1 MEELYEDFNR
11 LIESTK
17 LDFQRYLY
25 PEIDWEDRLISIV
38 GPRGTGKTTLI
49 LQHIKK
55 YFPQRKKA
63 LYISL
68 DNILFTK
75 TELKPIVHEFY
86 TLGGTH
92 IFIDEV
98 HRYPN
103 WAIEI
108 KNIYDSYPDL
118 HIVFTGSSILEIYKS
133 NADLSRRVISYHLH
147 GLSFREFLKLE
158 YKYDAPI
165 TTLKDIIENHIEIA
179 SKTCSEIKIIPAF
192 RAYLEYG
199 YYPFFKEGVKRYSMR
214 LRNVVNVIL
223 ENDLPAVEKIEYA
236 SIYKL
241 RKMLMIVSSLVPYTP
256 NMSTLSSQLEIN
268 RASAMKYFIFLQ
280 KAGLVRMLLPDQKGM
295 SLMNKPEKWYL
306 DNTNL
311 ILALAP
317 ENYNAGNVRETFF
330 TNQLSLKHRISG
342 ANKGDF
348 IIDDTYTIEVGGL
361 NKTFKQIKEL
371 PASYIAKDD
380 IETGFGNTIP
390 LWLFG
395 LLY

>member
-11 LIESTK
+11 LIEATR
-17 LDFQRYLY
+17 LDFERYLY
-25 PEIDWEDRLISIV
+25 SEIDWKDRLISIV

-55 YFPQRKKA
+55 QFPQRKKA

-68 DNILFTK
+68 DNIRFTK
-75 TELKPIVHEFY
+75 TELKPTVHEFY

-108 KNIYDSYPDL
+108 KNLYDSYPDL

-133 NADLSRRVISYHLH
+133 NADLSRRAITYHLH

-158 YKYDAPI
+158 KNYDAPI
-165 TTLKDIIENHIEIA
+165 LSLQDVIENHMEIA
-179 SKTCSEIKIIPAF
+179 SRICSEIKITPAF

-223 ENDLPAVEKIEYA
+223 ETDLPAVEKIEYA

-241 RKMLMIVSSLVPYTP
+241 RKMLMSVSSLVPYTP
-256 NMSTLSSQLEIN
+256 NISTLSGQLEIN
-268 RASAMKYFIFLQ
+268 RASVMKYFIYLQ
-280 KAGLVRMLLPDQKGM
+280 KAGLVRMLLADQKGM
-295 SLMNKPEKWYL
+295 NLMNKPEKLFL

-311 ILALAP
+311 IHALAP
-317 ENYNAGNVRETFF
+317 ENYNTGNIRETFF
-330 TNQLSLKHRISG
+330 ANQLTLKHTISG
-342 ANKGDF
+342 AKKGDF
-348 IIDDTYTIEVGGL
+348 IVDDRFTFEIGGI

-371 PASYIAKDD
+371 PESYIAKDD
-380 IETGFGNTIP
+380 IETGYGNTIP

>member
-11 LIESTK
+11 LIEATR
-17 LDFQRYLY
+17 LDFERYLY
-25 PEIDWEDRLISIV
+25 SEIDWKDRLISIV

-55 YFPQRKKA
+55 QFPQRKKA

-68 DNILFTK
+68 DNIRFTK
-75 TELKPIVHEFY
+75 TELKPTVHEFY

-108 KNIYDSYPDL
+108 KNLYDSYPDL

-133 NADLSRRVISYHLH
+133 NADLSRRAITYHLH

-158 YKYDAPI
+158 KNYDAPI
-165 TTLKDIIENHIEIA
+165 LSLQDVIENHMEIA
-179 SKTCSEIKIIPAF
+179 SRICSEIKITPAF

-223 ENDLPAVEKIEYA
+223 ETDLPAVEKIEYA

-256 NMSTLSSQLEIN
+256 NISTLSGQLEIN
-268 RASAMKYFIFLQ
+268 RASVMKYFIYLQ
-280 KAGLVRMLLPDQKGM
+280 KAGLVRMLLADQKGM
-295 SLMNKPEKWYL
+295 NLMNKPEKLFL

-311 ILALAP
+311 IHALAP
-317 ENYNAGNVRETFF
+317 ENYNTGNIRETFF
-330 TNQLSLKHRISG
+330 ANQLTLKHTISG
-342 ANKGDF
+342 AKKGDF
-348 IIDDTYTIEVGGL
+348 IVDDRFTFEIGGI

-371 PASYIAKDD
+371 PESYIAKDD
-380 IETGFGNTIP
+380 IETGYGNTIP